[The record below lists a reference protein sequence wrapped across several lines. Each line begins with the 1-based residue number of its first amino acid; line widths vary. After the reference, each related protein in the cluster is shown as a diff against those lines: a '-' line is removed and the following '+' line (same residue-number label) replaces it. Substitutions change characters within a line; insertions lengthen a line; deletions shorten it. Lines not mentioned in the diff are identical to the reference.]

1 MQRIDALLT
10 SVLSSQPMS
19 KEAMVDILKLVF
31 NLFLQYPRMVDADPT
46 GRSKG
51 KEKAVELPKVMGEQW
66 DEKFEP

>member
-1 MQRIDALLT
+1 
-10 SVLSSQPMS
+10 MS